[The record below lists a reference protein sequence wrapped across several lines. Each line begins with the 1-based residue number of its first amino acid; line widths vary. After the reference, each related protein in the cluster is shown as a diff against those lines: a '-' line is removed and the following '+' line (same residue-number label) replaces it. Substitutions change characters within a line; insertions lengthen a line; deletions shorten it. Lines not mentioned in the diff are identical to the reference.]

1 VKRRI
6 ALIEDNFENRL
17 LARLILAPHYE
28 VAEYETGAA
37 ALAGFV
43 REPPDLLLLDISLP
57 DMDGTDLLAHVRKE
71 EALRHLPVIAFTAHA
86 SDRERHRF
94 LALGFDEY
102 ISKPITD
109 KAAMLK
115 LIAGVLASHAA
126 TPAPPAAE

>member
-37 ALAGFV
+37 AIAGLANQ
-43 REPPDLLLLDISLP
+43 PPDLLLLDISLP
-57 DMDGTDLLAHVRKE
+57 DMDGTELLAHVRQD
-71 EALRHLPVIAFTAHA
+71 ATLRHLPVIAFTAHA
-86 SDRERHRF
+86 SDQERSRF

-109 KAAMLK
+109 KTSMLK
-115 LIAGVLASHAA
+115 LIEGVLASQAA
-126 TPAPPAAE
+126 APDPPAAE